1 MLSAV
6 PYRYTPR
13 TGTNAGDVQA
23 TQPGME
29 KIYTRKRTH
38 KQISTSLTVNGKQ
51 GSGLLL
57 LLCCCVHFTDRSSDV
72 LKTHGRPSV
81 YTLVC
86 DGHFSFSHNSRT
98 RQHRNKHS
106 KLERKKKKEIP
117 YVVSSIPR
125 LFFSYFYFYFVFQNY
140 DCNIRTNIG
149 IALLHHPAH
158 TKSAK
163 GWLVVN
169 ITRSGIIFL
178 YDAHTSHYYKIRNPL
193 VCFLVSY
200 LISHEME
207 FVWCI
212 NITLAVL
219 QLRNAI

>member
-1 MLSAV
+1 M
-6 PYRYTPR
+6 
-13 TGTNAGDVQA
+13 
-23 TQPGME
+23 
-29 KIYTRKRTH
+29 
-38 KQISTSLTVNGKQ
+38 NGKQ

-117 YVVSSIPR
+117 YVVSSIPC
-125 LFFSYFYFYFVFQNY
+125 LFSYFYFVFQNY
-140 DCNIRTNIG
+140 DCNIRSSIG

-158 TKSAK
+158 TKSARDDWSPTSRAP
-163 GWLVVN
+163 G
-169 ITRSGIIFL
+169 SYS
-178 YDAHTSHYYKIRNPL
+178 YDVHTSQYYKIRIPL

-200 LISHEME
+200 LISQEMQ
-207 FVWCI
+207 FV
-212 NITLAVL
+212 
-219 QLRNAI
+219 